1 VRRFPNNRQPHTQLL
16 TCRLIVKGP
25 VDGVV
30 VVVVPIDDG
39 ARTVVVV
46 VVVVVVPVDDGA
58 HKSTVVVLPVDDGRR
73 IKTH

>member
-1 VRRFPNNRQPHTQLL
+1 
-16 TCRLIVKGP
+16 VKGP

-46 VVVVVVPVDDGA
+46 VVVPVDGARKLTVVVFPVDDE
-58 HKSTVVVLPVDDGRR
+58 RR
-73 IKTH
+73 IKTR

>member
-1 VRRFPNNRQPHTQLL
+1 
-16 TCRLIVKGP
+16 VKGP

-46 VVVVVVPVDDGA
+46 PVDDGA
-58 HKSTVVVLPVDDGRR
+58 HKSTVVVLPVDDERR

>member
-1 VRRFPNNRQPHTQLL
+1 MRRFPNNRQPHTQLL

-46 VVVVVVPVDDGA
+46 PVDDGA

>member
-1 VRRFPNNRQPHTQLL
+1 
-16 TCRLIVKGP
+16 VKGP

-39 ARTVVVV
+39 ARIV

-58 HKSTVVVLPVDDGRR
+58 HKSTVVVLPVDDKRR